1 MILNIKFVLQMKE
14 TKSCSKT
21 RQLYMTRRVAA
32 HTQVRE
38 CALIIFTHT
47 HTHTHTQKEEK
58 KRKKKRREYYL
69 CLCRIVPVQLLLIM
83 STQSNIKSFIKYA

>member
-1 MILNIKFVLQMKE
+1 MKV

-38 CALIIFTHT
+38 CALIIFTHR
-47 HTHTHTQKEEK
+47 HTHKKKKKKE
-58 KRKKKRREYYL
+58 KRKGESIICVCVVLFQFNFY
-69 CLCRIVPVQLLLIM
+69 
-83 STQSNIKSFIKYA
+83 

>member
-1 MILNIKFVLQMKE
+1 MKE

-47 HTHTHTQKEEK
+47 HKK
-58 KRKKKRREYYL
+58 RKRKKKRREYYL
-69 CLCRIVPVQLLLIM
+69 CLCRFVSVQLLLIM